1 LFDRESFL
9 GGIDGERRELLARVM
24 DLAGLVRRKH
34 QPQFTD
40 FYDPYH
46 TGLIISALDR
56 IPGLVSGLE
65 GGYLEAERQMV
76 IICPD
81 YIEPPEVDG
90 GAGFLSV
97 EGNFRQSR
105 PSHRDFLGSLL
116 GLGLKRG
123 KVGDIL
129 VNDQGAQLVVSAG
142 IADFIKSNLFQ
153 VSRWEVDVKEI
164 GRDELTSPE
173 RKAKEVNTTVASLRL
188 DAVAAAGYGVSR
200 SKMAA
205 EIVADKVKLNWRS
218 CRDSSKAVREGDVIS
233 LRGRGR
239 LEVSEVKGVSR
250 GGRIFV
256 SLRRLI

>member
-1 LFDRESFL
+1 MSDRERLL
-9 GGIDGERRELLARVM
+9 GGIDGEKRELLARVM
-24 DLAGLVRRKH
+24 DLAALVRRRH

-56 IPGLVSGLE
+56 LPGLVSGLE
-65 GGYLEAERQMV
+65 GGYPGAERQMV
-76 IICPD
+76 MICPD
-81 YIEPPEVDG
+81 YMNPADVDG

-97 EGNFRQSR
+97 EGCFRQAS

-129 VNDQGAQLVVSAG
+129 VNDRGAQLVVSAG
-142 IADFIKSNLFQ
+142 IVDFIKSNLCK
-153 VSRWEVDVKEI
+153 VSRWEVEVKEI
-164 GRDELTSPE
+164 SRGELVFPE
-173 RKAKEVNTTVASLRL
+173 RKTKEINTTVASLRL

-205 EIVADKVKLNWRS
+205 EIAADKVQLNWGS
-218 CRDSSKAVREGDVIS
+218 CRDSSKAVKEGDVIS

-239 LEVSEVKGVSR
+239 LEVSEVKGISR

-256 SLRRLI
+256 SLQRLL